1 MSKIISIFNQKG
13 GSSKTTSALNIA
25 TVLAKEGKTLIIDND
40 GQANSTYI
48 CLDIDEDEFDE
59 KGHGTIHELLTE
71 KTVKASDV
79 VYKSNFDNI
88 DVIPSTVDHIYTDMK
103 LMAAMDNNRI
113 LAKKIEEIKKDYDYI
128 IIDNPPAISLSVYNS
143 LMASD
148 VVVAPIESSVFSAKG
163 LKNLV
168 NLIEDINCNRGGEVN
183 KLKLLTFLAK
193 VDNRK
198 KVKNVNTKK
207 VLEQVLGDSFIKEQY
222 ISMNT
227 AYVDSLEDGET
238 SITWSKDNVG
248 KIEYTK
254 LTELILKKLEVK

>member
-25 TVLAKEGKTLIIDND
+25 TVLAHAGKTLIIDND
-40 GQANSTYI
+40 GQGNSTYI
-48 CLDIDEDEFDE
+48 CLDIDEDRFDE
-59 KGHGTIHELLTE
+59 DGHGTIHELLTD
-71 KTVKASDV
+71 KAVKASDV
-79 VYKSNFDNI
+79 VYESIFKNVDI
-88 DVIPSTVDHIYTDMK
+88 IPATVDHVYSDMK

-113 LAKKIEEIKKDYDYI
+113 LMKKIEEIKGKYDYI
-128 IIDNPPAISLSVYNS
+128 IIDNPPAISLSVYNA

-148 VVVAPIESSVFSAKG
+148 VVVAPIEASVFSAKG

-168 NLIEDINCNRGGEVN
+168 DLIGDINDNREK

-207 VLEQVLGDSFIKEQY
+207 VLKQVLGDSFLNEQY

-227 AYVDSLEDGET
+227 AYVDSLEDGAT
-238 SITWSKDNVG
+238 AITWSKDNVG
-248 KIEYTK
+248 KQEYTK
-254 LTELILKKLEVK
+254 LTELILNKLEVK

>member
-25 TVLAKEGKTLIIDND
+25 TVLSKKGKTLVIDND

-71 KTVKASDV
+71 KSVKASDV
-79 VYKSNFDNI
+79 IYKSNFDNI
-88 DVIPSTVDHIYTDMK
+88 DVIPATVDHVYTDMK

-113 LAKKIEEIKKDYDYI
+113 LLKKIEEIKKDYDYI
-128 IIDNPPAISLSVYNS
+128 VIDNPPAISLSVYNS

-148 VVVAPIESSVFSAKG
+148 AVIAPIESSVFSAKG

-168 NLIEDINCNRGGEVN
+168 NLIEDINDNRTSDN
-183 KLKLLTFLAK
+183 RLKLLTFLAK

-198 KVKNVNTKK
+198 KLKNVNTKK

-248 KIEYTK
+248 KTEYKK
-254 LTELILKKLEVK
+254 LTELILEKLEV

>member
-25 TVLAKEGKTLIIDND
+25 TVLAKKGKTLLIDND

-48 CLDIDEDEFDE
+48 CLDINEDEFDE
-59 KGHGTIHELLTE
+59 KGHGTIHELLTD
-71 KTVKASDV
+71 KTIKASDV
-79 VYKSNFDNI
+79 IYKSNFDNI
-88 DVIPSTVDHIYTDMK
+88 DAIPATVDHVYTDMK

-113 LAKKIEEIKKDYDYI
+113 LVKKIEEIKAKYDYI
-128 IIDNPPAISLSVYNS
+128 VIDNPPAISLSIYNA

-168 NLIEDINCNRGGEVN
+168 NLIDDINDNRGNELN

-198 KVKNVNTKK
+198 KVKNANTKK
-207 VLEQVLGDSFIKEQY
+207 VLEQVLGSAFIKEQY

-227 AYVDSLEDGET
+227 AYVDSLEEGET
-238 SITWSKDNVG
+238 TITWAKDNVG
-248 KIEYTK
+248 KNEYTK
-254 LTELILKKLEVK
+254 LTELILEKLEV

>member
-25 TVLAKEGKTLIIDND
+25 TVLSKKGKTLVIDND

-71 KTVKASDV
+71 KSVKASDV
-79 VYKSNFDNI
+79 IYKSNFDNI
-88 DVIPSTVDHIYTDMK
+88 DVIPATVDHVYTDMK

-113 LAKKIEEIKKDYDYI
+113 LLKKIEEIKKDYDYI
-128 IIDNPPAISLSVYNS
+128 VIDNPPAISLSVYNS

-148 VVVAPIESSVFSAKG
+148 AVIAPIESSVFSAKG

-168 NLIEDINCNRGGEVN
+168 NLIEDINDNRTSDN
-183 KLKLLTFLAK
+183 RLKLLTFLAK

-198 KVKNVNTKK
+198 KLKNVNTKK
-207 VLEQVLGDSFIKEQY
+207 VLEQVLGDYFIKEQY

-248 KIEYTK
+248 KTEYKK
-254 LTELILKKLEVK
+254 LTELILEKLEV

>member
-25 TVLAKEGKTLIIDND
+25 TVLAKKGKTLLIDND

-71 KTVKASDV
+71 KSVKASDV
-79 VYKSNFDNI
+79 VYASNFNNI
-88 DVIPSTVDHIYTDMK
+88 DIIPATVDHVYTDMK
-103 LMAAMDNNRI
+103 LMTAMDNNRI
-113 LAKKIEEIKKDYDYI
+113 LFKKIEEIKKDYDFI
-128 IIDNPPAISLSVYNS
+128 VIDNPPAISLSVYNS

-168 NLIEDINCNRGGEVN
+168 NLIDDINDNRGNELN

-198 KVKNVNTKK
+198 KLKNANTKK
-207 VLEQVLGDSFIKEQY
+207 VLEQVLRDSFIKEQY

-227 AYVDSLEDGET
+227 AYVDSLEEGET
-238 SITWSKDNVG
+238 TITWAKDNVG
-248 KIEYTK
+248 KNEYTK
-254 LTELILKKLEVK
+254 LTELILDKLEV

>member
-1 MSKIISIFNQKG
+1 MCKIISIFNQKG

-25 TVLAKEGKTLIIDND
+25 TVLASKGKVLIIDND

-48 CLDIDEDEFDE
+48 CLDIEEDDFDE
-59 KGHGTIHELLTE
+59 KGHGTIHELLTD

-79 VYKSNFDNI
+79 IYKSNFDNI
-88 DVIPSTVDHIYTDMK
+88 DIIPATVDHVYTDMK
-103 LMAAMDNNRI
+103 LMAAIDNNRV
-113 LAKKIEEIKKDYDYI
+113 LVKKIEEIKSSYDYI

-143 LMASD
+143 LMCSD
-148 VVVAPIESSVFSAKG
+148 AVIAPIESSVFSVKG

-168 NLIEDINCNRGGEVN
+168 DLISDINDNRPN
-183 KLKLLTFLAK
+183 KLKLITFMAK

-198 KVKNVNTKK
+198 KVKNVNTRKI
-207 VLEQVLGDSFIKEQY
+207 LEQVLGDAFIKEQY

-227 AYVDSLEDGET
+227 AYIDSLEDGET
-238 SITWSKDNVG
+238 SITWAKNNVG
-248 KIEYTK
+248 KTEYKK